1 MARLSKKKKKKGK
14 LGSGK
19 PYDGCSQ
26 VEVTLVIPVVSW
38 GWRRDEGEEEERI
51 VRRDIEVGTYNPH
64 IRGCDCVNHRILHPV
79 QGLES
84 GRRGGEVRVMTHVRV

>member
-1 MARLSKKKKKKGK
+1 MARLKKKKEKKGK

-19 PYDGCSQ
+19 PYDGCSE

-51 VRRDIEVGTYNPH
+51 RTVRQLRKPRLRLKQKRSACRRNRQSNSPLRKPSERRRRNA
-64 IRGCDCVNHRILHPV
+64 
-79 QGLES
+79 S
-84 GRRGGEVRVMTHVRV
+84 GRSL